1 MNPIS
6 KGTSVIYEK
15 PLAKEVQKLVSQNK
29 DALWIVNEFN
39 GNKTSN
45 YLAANGAK
53 TINTTANYP
62 NVELYKKLFEQ
73 NYLERDIEFIYNRY
87 AHIKV
92 EITDEKTSLE
102 YLGADGF
109 EIYININDLD
119 KINVTYVVSD
129 KKLDYKKLREIYSEY
144 NAYIYKYID

>member
-1 MNPIS
+1 M
-6 KGTSVIYEK
+6 
-15 PLAKEVQKLVSQNK
+15 
-29 DALWIVNEFN
+29 
-39 GNKTSN
+39 
-45 YLAANGAK
+45 AANGAK

-87 AHIKV
+87 AHIIV

-109 EIYININDLD
+109 KIYININDLE
-119 KINVTYVVSD
+119 KINITYVVSD
-129 KKLDYKKLREIYSEY
+129 KKLNYKKLREIYTEHNS
-144 NAYIYKYID
+144 YIYECIN